1 MSEIVDQISEAHR
14 AVRAGGGGAGEDDG
28 ASRTVLLRRAFPAPV
43 EDVWDACTTAE
54 RIGRWLMPVSGD
66 LRLGG
71 RYQLQGNAGGEVLR
85 CEPPRLLRVT
95 WGMGDGP
102 ASEVEVRLSPGDGAE
117 TIFELEH
124 TAAVD
129 PAMWDHYGPGAVGV
143 GWDLAL
149 LGLFLYLSTGQ
160 DRPEDPGAWA
170 TSPEAREFIARSSQA
185 WGAAFRQAGAPESK
199 AAAAAAETTAFYTP
213 PLPDSRG

>member
-1 MSEIVDQISEAHR
+1 VSEIVDQIRQAHR
-14 AVRAGGGGAGEDDG
+14 AVGAGDGGAGEGDG
-28 ASRTVLLRRAFPAPV
+28 ASRSVLLRRAFPAPV

-54 RIGRWLMPVSGD
+54 RIGRWLMPVSGE

-71 RYQLQGNAGGEVLR
+71 RYQLQGNAGGEILR

-117 TIFELEH
+117 TVLELEH

-129 PAMWDHYGPGAVGV
+129 PAMWARYGPGAVGV

-160 DRPEDPGAWA
+160 HRPEDLGAWGA
-170 TSPEAREFIARSSQA
+170 SPQAREFITRSSQA
-185 WGAAFRQAGAPESK
+185 WGAAFRQAGASEAE
-199 AAAAAAETTAFYTP
+199 AAAATAETTAFYAP
-213 PLPDSRG
+213 PLPDQG

>member
-71 RYQLQGNAGGEVLR
+71 RYQLQGNAVAGRPSWNWSTPRPSILR
-85 CEPPRLLRVT
+85 CGIATGRAR
-95 WGMGDGP
+95 WASDGIWRC
-102 ASEVEVRLSPGDGAE
+102 SGCSC
-117 TIFELEH
+117 T
-124 TAAVD
+124 
-129 PAMWDHYGPGAVGV
+129 
-143 GWDLAL
+143 
-149 LGLFLYLSTGQ
+149 
-160 DRPEDPGAWA
+160 
-170 TSPEAREFIARSSQA
+170 
-185 WGAAFRQAGAPESK
+185 
-199 AAAAAAETTAFYTP
+199 
-213 PLPDSRG
+213 

>member
-149 LGLFLYLSTGQ
+149 LGLFLYLSTKHERRQ
-160 DRPEDPGAWA
+160 N
-170 TSPEAREFIARSSQA
+170 RE
-185 WGAAFRQAGAPESK
+185 ES
-199 AAAAAAETTAFYTP
+199 
-213 PLPDSRG
+213 

>member
-1 MSEIVDQISEAHR
+1 VSEIVDQISEAHR

-28 ASRTVLLRRAFPAPV
+28 TSRTVLLRRVFPAPV

-102 ASEVEVRLSPGDGAE
+102 ASEVEVRLSPGDGAK

-170 TSPEAREFIARSSQA
+170 TSPEAREF
-185 WGAAFRQAGAPESK
+185 RQAGASEAE
-199 AAAAAAETTAFYTP
+199 AAAATAETTAFYTP
-213 PLPDSRG
+213 PSP